1 MKNRIIENLKSL
13 DTQKKQHFLLA
24 VSGGIDSMVTLDF
37 FYNNPSLASV
47 TACYINHN
55 SHSKSKKMG
64 KLVSNY
70 CSNNNISYIES
81 SIDSSKIKSNIE
93 AQFRDKR
100 YSELAKICKEV
111 NADYIVTAH
120 HSDDQIETI
129 LMKILNASSFSSM
142 IGIRS
147 LNNNIFRPMLNIKKN
162 EIIQYAKKNKVAFIS
177 DPTNEDITLTRNF
190 LRRKVIPVL
199 EHIKPNLHKPFE
211 DFQKKTKDME
221 ELLSFTTD
229 KFIKSDDMR
238 FSQNIYYINK
248 GIFLTLPF
256 LLKINVIKR
265 ILSKDSEFYF
275 SKNLLAELSAFL
287 NKEVVGSE
295 KIINKTKI
303 LIDRD
308 CILLTENLDIIPVY
322 REVKPGEIIE
332 NNDFLFHWN
341 YDKRPKIFLKDPS
354 FEYVD
359 AEHFNNK
366 LIIRNLDNDD
376 TFSPLGLS
384 GTKKVNQY
392 LTDQKVSSIDKDKT
406 LVVCNEKDI
415 VWLAGKQISNN
426 YKLTKKSKLIAKLN
440 FLRK

>member
-1 MKNRIIENLKSL
+1 MKNKIIANIKSL
-13 DTQKKQHFLLA
+13 QSQKKQHFLLA
-24 VSGGIDSMVTLDF
+24 VSGGIDSMVMLDF
-37 FYNNPSLASV
+37 FNKNSKLADISV
-47 TACYINHN
+47 CYVNHHYH
-55 SHSKSKKMG
+55 SHSDEMG
-64 KLVSNY
+64 KLVSTY
-70 CSNNNISYIES
+70 CADNSIPYMES
-81 SIDSSKIKSNIE
+81 SINLSKLKNNIE
-93 AQFRDKR
+93 AQFRKKR
-100 YSELAKICKEV
+100 YFELKESCKKV
-111 NADYIVTAH
+111 NADYVVTAH
-120 HSDDQIETI
+120 HAADQIETI

-147 LNNNIFRPMLNIKKN
+147 LNNNIFRPMLNIKKS
-162 EIIQYAKKNKVAFIS
+162 EIVQYAKKNKVAFIA
-177 DPTNEDITLTRNF
+177 DPTNQDTTLTRNF
-190 LRRKVIPVL
+190 LRNKVVPLL
-199 EHIKPNLHKPFE
+199 ENIKPNLHKPFE

-229 KFIKSDDMR
+229 EFIKSDDMR
-238 FSQNIYYINK
+238 SSQNIYYINK
-248 GIFLTLPF
+248 GRFLTLPF
-256 LLKINVIKR
+256 LLKINIIKR

-332 NNDFLFHWN
+332 NNDFLFQWN

-406 LVVCNEKDI
+406 LAVCNEKDI